1 MLKRLKKWLSRPGN
15 SNAKLAYLL
24 NRKSGSTISNWLTRK
39 SIPEYIIPQLKEA
52 LKK

>member
-1 MLKRLKKWLSRPGN
+1 MFKQLKKWLNKSGN

-24 NRKSGSTISNWLTRK
+24 NYKSGSTVSNWIIRK
-39 SIPEYIIPQLKEA
+39 KIPDYIIPQLKEA